1 MRMPRPP
8 PPAEALISTGR
19 SSAPTVSGVSSLSTG
34 TPAAAIR
41 RLASIFEPIA
51 AIASGGGPIHV
62 RPASTTARAKAA
74 FSDRKP

>member
-1 MRMPRPP
+1 MPRPP
-8 PPAEALISTGR
+8 PPADALISTGR
-19 SSAPTVSGVSSLSTG
+19 SSSVTASGASSGRTG
-34 TPAAAIR
+34 TPAAAIS

-62 RPASTTARAKAA
+62 SPASITAAAKAA